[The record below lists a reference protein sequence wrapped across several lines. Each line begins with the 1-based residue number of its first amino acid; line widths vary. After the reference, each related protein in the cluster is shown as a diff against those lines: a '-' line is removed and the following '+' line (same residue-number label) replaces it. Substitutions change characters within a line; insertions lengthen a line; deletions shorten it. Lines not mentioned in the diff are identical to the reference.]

1 MDNYGVVCNNE
12 VKTYKTSLGAYKRF
26 KKLIET
32 DDSATLSRFKDSVM
46 EEMLVYNK
54 CLARHFVYNCKNEV
68 LDSDRIVE
76 EYYFKCIYEAFPVIY
91 KLSVD
96 LINTLTNK
104 GVIVNSREIK
114 RAIIQYFMS
123 GNDDYS
129 KVVVLVSDAIY
140 INIDDKYSMNFA
152 YKNKR
157 QAAACSFVLNK

>member
-1 MDNYGVVCNNE
+1 MVSYAVVCNNE

-32 DDSATLSRFKDSVM
+32 DDSVILSRFKDSVM

-54 CLARHFVYNCKNEV
+54 CLAKQFIYTSSNEV

-76 EYYFKCIYEAFPVIY
+76 EYYFKCMYEAFPVID
-91 KLSVD
+91 KLSTD
-96 LINTLTNK
+96 LINFLTNK
-104 GVIVNSREIK
+104 RVIVNTREIK

-123 GNDDYS
+123 GNDDYN

-152 YKNKR
+152 YKNKG
-157 QAAACSFVLNK
+157 QVVACSFVLNK